1 MLTALW
7 RLLKDRKEPGGK
19 EKARGG
25 GAGGHGHP
33 SVRHR
38 GATARTLPAA
48 AARPGVMAAAAAPS
62 PLQPGGHAPEMGAD
76 PAASEVASSALRSL
90 AGLAG
95 QLNLGDDIVK
105 VVIDWSKLQSTSA
118 LQPALLFSALQQ
130 HILCLQPLLEKL
142 QSLIKEENIGHVEPA
157 GKTEGQTCETSL
169 DVYDGN
175 CQTEEKYAS
184 YDLGDLKDAH
194 INFDPE
200 VVQIKAG
207 KAEIDRRIS
216 AFIERKQA
224 EINENNV
231 REFCNVIDCN
241 QENSCARTDAIF
253 TPYPGFKSHI
263 KVSRVVNTY
272 GPQTRSEGAHGSSH
286 KANAPIHDC
295 GNQAVE
301 ERLQNI
307 EAHLRLQTGGPVPR
321 DIYQRIKKL
330 EDKILEL
337 EGLSP
342 EYFQSVSCSGKRR
355 KVQPPHQNYSLAEL
369 DEKIN
374 AIKQALLRKTKESKS
389 KEAER
394 LLR

>member
-1 MLTALW
+1 
-7 RLLKDRKEPGGK
+7 K
-19 EKARGG
+19 
-25 GAGGHGHP
+25 
-33 SVRHR
+33 
-38 GATARTLPAA
+38 
-48 AARPGVMAAAAAPS
+48 
-62 PLQPGGHAPEMGAD
+62 
-76 PAASEVASSALRSL
+76 
-90 AGLAG
+90 
-95 QLNLGDDIVK
+95 LNLGDDIVK
-105 VVIDWSKLQSTSA
+105 VVIDWSKLQNASV
-118 LQPALLFSALQQ
+118 LQPSLLFSALQQ
-130 HILCLQPLLEKL
+130 HISCLQPLLEKL
-142 QSLIKEENIGHVEPA
+142 QSLIKEENIGRVEPA
-157 GKTEGQTCETSL
+157 GKTEGQPCERSL
-169 DVYDGN
+169 DVYDDN

-184 YDLGDLKDAH
+184 YDLRDLKDTH
-194 INFDPE
+194 MNFDPE

-286 KANAPIHDC
+286 KANVPIHDC

-389 KEAER
+389 KETER

>member
-1 MLTALW
+1 MQHSSCDDVCFA
-7 RLLKDRKEPGGK
+7 LLK
-19 EKARGG
+19 
-25 GAGGHGHP
+25 
-33 SVRHR
+33 
-38 GATARTLPAA
+38 
-48 AARPGVMAAAAAPS
+48 
-62 PLQPGGHAPEMGAD
+62 
-76 PAASEVASSALRSL
+76 
-90 AGLAG
+90 
-95 QLNLGDDIVK
+95 LNLGDDIVK

-118 LQPALLFSALQQ
+118 LQPVLLFSALQQ
-130 HILCLQPLLEKL
+130 HILNLQPLLEKL
-142 QSLIKEENIGHVEPA
+142 QSLIKEENTDHVEPA
-157 GKTEGQTCETSL
+157 GKTEGQTSETNF
-169 DVYDGN
+169 DIYDGN
-175 CQTEEKYAS
+175 PQTEEKYAG
-184 YDLGDLKDAH
+184 YDAGELKDVH

-272 GPQTRSEGAHGSSH
+272 GPQTRSEGAHAPNH
-286 KANAPIHDC
+286 KASAPIHDC
-295 GNQAVE
+295 GNQAIE

>member
-1 MLTALW
+1 
-7 RLLKDRKEPGGK
+7 
-19 EKARGG
+19 
-25 GAGGHGHP
+25 
-33 SVRHR
+33 
-38 GATARTLPAA
+38 
-48 AARPGVMAAAAAPS
+48 MAEAAAPS
-62 PLQPGGHAPEMGAD
+62 PPQPSGRAPDTCAE

-90 AGLAG
+90 AGLVG

-105 VVIDWSKLQSTSA
+105 VVIDWSKLQSTST

-130 HILCLQPLLEKL
+130 HVLCLQPLLETL
-142 QSLIKEENIGHVEPA
+142 QSLIKEENVEPA
-157 GKTEGQTCETSL
+157 GKMEGQTCETSF
-169 DVYDGN
+169 DVYDIN
-175 CQTEEKYAS
+175 SQTEEKYGG
-184 YDLGDLKDAH
+184 YDSGDLKDAH

-272 GPQTRSEGAHGSSH
+272 GPQTRSEGAHGSNH
-286 KANAPIHDC
+286 KANVPIHDC
-295 GNQAVE
+295 GNQAIE

-342 EYFQSVSCSGKRR
+342 EYFQSVSYSGKRR
-355 KVQPPHQNYSLAEL
+355 KVQPPHNYSLAEL

-394 LLR
+394 LL

>member
-1 MLTALW
+1 MAAVAESS
-7 RLLKDRKEPGGK
+7 DCPAYACDPEV
-19 EKARGG
+19 
-25 GAGGHGHP
+25 GAGP
-33 SVRHR
+33 
-38 GATARTLPAA
+38 TAGEALS
-48 AARPGVMAAAAAPS
+48 G
-62 PLQPGGHAPEMGAD
+62 
-76 PAASEVASSALRSL
+76 ALRSL
-90 AGLAG
+90 AELAG
-95 QLNLGDDIVK
+95 QLNLGDDVVK
-105 VVIDWSKLQSTSA
+105 IVIDWSKLQSTSA
-118 LQPALLFSALQQ
+118 LQPTLLFSALQQ
-130 HILCLQPLLEKL
+130 HILFLQPLLEKL
-142 QSLIKEENIGHVEPA
+142 QSSIKEENTGHDETT
-157 GKTEGQTCETSL
+157 GKAESKTCDKSSKL
-169 DVYDGN
+169 ADN
-175 CQTEEKYAS
+175 NSQIEEKYTS
-184 YDLGDLKDAH
+184 YDSGDLKEAH

-241 QENSCARTDAIF
+241 QENSCARTDAVF
-253 TPYPGFKSHI
+253 TPYPGFKSHV

-272 GPQTRSEGAHGSSH
+272 GPQTRSEGAHGSN
-286 KANAPIHDC
+286 KASIPVRDC

-342 EYFQSVSCSGKRR
+342 EYFQSVNFSGKRR

-374 AIKQALLRKTKESKS
+374 AIKQALLRKTKEAKS
-389 KEAER
+389 KEVDQ

>member
-1 MLTALW
+1 
-7 RLLKDRKEPGGK
+7 K
-19 EKARGG
+19 
-25 GAGGHGHP
+25 
-33 SVRHR
+33 
-38 GATARTLPAA
+38 
-48 AARPGVMAAAAAPS
+48 
-62 PLQPGGHAPEMGAD
+62 
-76 PAASEVASSALRSL
+76 
-90 AGLAG
+90 
-95 QLNLGDDIVK
+95 LNLGEDIVK

-157 GKTEGQTCETSL
+157 GKSESQTSL

-175 CQTEEKYAS
+175 SQTEEKYGS
-184 YDLGDLKDAH
+184 YDLRDLKDAH
-194 INFDPE
+194 FNFDPE

-207 KAEIDRRIS
+207 KAEVSDLLVS
-216 AFIERKQA
+216 RKKA
-224 EINENNV
+224 SV
-231 REFCNVIDCN
+231 
-241 QENSCARTDAIF
+241 QEEGNKLQRNAVKKNSCARTDAIF

-272 GPQTRSEGAHGSSH
+272 GPQTRSEGTHGSSH
-286 KANAPIHDC
+286 KASAPMHDC

-355 KVQPPHQNYSLAEL
+355 KIQSPHQSYSLAEL

-374 AIKQALLRKTKESKS
+374 AIKQALLRKTKESKF
-389 KEAER
+389 KEAEQ

>member
-1 MLTALW
+1 
-7 RLLKDRKEPGGK
+7 
-19 EKARGG
+19 
-25 GAGGHGHP
+25 
-33 SVRHR
+33 
-38 GATARTLPAA
+38 
-48 AARPGVMAAAAAPS
+48 MAEAAAPS
-62 PLQPGGHAPEMGAD
+62 PPQPGGRAPESGAE

-105 VVIDWSKLQSTSA
+105 VVIDWSRLQSTSA

-142 QSLIKEENIGHVEPA
+142 QSLIKEENIDHVESA
-157 GKTEGQTCETSL
+157 GKTEGQTSF

-175 CQTEEKYAS
+175 SQTEEKYAG
-184 YDLGDLKDAH
+184 YDSGDLKNAH
-194 INFDPE
+194 VDFDPE

-272 GPQTRSEGAHGSSH
+272 GPQTRSEGAHGSNH
-286 KANAPIHDC
+286 KANVPIHDC
-295 GNQAVE
+295 GNQAIE

-355 KVQPPHQNYSLAEL
+355 KVQPPHNYSLAEL